1 MKVYITENKEV
12 YEKIRQILSGIAFF
26 RHTDTEYFI
35 KVRKNPVIE
44 NFLELGLIS
53 EYNEVSE
60 VTP

>member
-26 RHTDTEYFI
+26 RNTNTEYFI

-44 NFLELGLIS
+44 NFIELGLIS
-53 EYNEVSE
+53 EYNDVNK
-60 VTP
+60 VIP